1 MSLLI
6 IDQSIKYER
15 EDAFKDKI
23 VLKIKEPQ
31 NRFIYLVGIQRQEK
45 VPRESPSNTLEGI
58 ARQVARLKSCTKK
71 ITEIANLGHDLVV
84 AGDMNIDW
92 LLPNDL
98 LLRPELRALYPV
110 LDDFLLYSSI
120 TQLNTRPTRHQIGH
134 NSSLLNLFLANI
146 PNRITNVDKL
156 SPARFG

>member
-15 EDAFKDKI
+15 EDDFKDKI

-58 ARQVARLKSCTKK
+58 AGQVARLKSS
-71 ITEIANLGHDLVV
+71 TEKV
-84 AGDMNIDW
+84 
-92 LLPNDL
+92 
-98 LLRPELRALYPV
+98 
-110 LDDFLLYSSI
+110 
-120 TQLNTRPTRHQIGH
+120 T
-134 NSSLLNLFLANI
+134 
-146 PNRITNVDKL
+146 
-156 SPARFG
+156 